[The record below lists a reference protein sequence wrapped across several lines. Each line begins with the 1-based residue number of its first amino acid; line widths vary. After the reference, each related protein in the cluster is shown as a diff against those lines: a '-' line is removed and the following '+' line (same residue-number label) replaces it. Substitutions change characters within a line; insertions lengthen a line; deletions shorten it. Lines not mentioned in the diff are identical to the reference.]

1 MKKLALVIA
10 FVLLAAVSASAAEI
24 SQTAPA
30 TPAAASTPALEQLP
44 GGTPPPLFM
53 GPHQLTPRCYTLAYT
68 SCPAA
73 GATTACTDVCNNAL
87 SCTCYNTYAPPYYV
101 IVTGHYWY
109 CNEEC

>member
-1 MKKLALVIA
+1 MKNFVLVIA

-24 SQTAPA
+24 SQAAPA
-30 TPAAASTPALEQLP
+30 ASPTPALEQLV
-44 GGTPPPLFM
+44 GTPPPLFM
-53 GPHQLTPRCYTLAYT
+53 GPHQLPPRCYTLQGT